1 MADDDRTEHP
11 TARRLQK
18 AIEEGQIA
26 RSVDLSA
33 AGVTIGA
40 MAMIMYLGHGLF
52 TRMTDLFAKGF
63 EFDRKSLD
71 RPQLLIGMWSDQ
83 LLNGLWVVLPVVLV
97 TLLAAILVNVGMSGL
112 HFSMKAFTPN
122 FAKLNPLKGL
132 VRIFGKQAW
141 VELGKSILKFIVVA
155 CILWLSL
162 SHFLKEL
169 LLLGL
174 MDLEPAMQS
183 SGAMLTRVGLWVAL
197 GLVLIALIDVPY
209 QKYTHLKGLKMT
221 KQEVKDEMKNME
233 GNPEVKAQIRR
244 RQREMANSRMMQR
257 VKDADVV
264 ITNPEHFAVALEYDP
279 MGDGAP
285 VLVAK
290 GADHMA
296 ARIREEASQHGIHIF
311 SAPALA
317 RALYFTTEAEQQ
329 VPEELY
335 QAVAQVIAYV
345 FSLEGNTPTQPQRA
359 APKVKVPDSMMFNP
373 DGSKAHRIGAMA

>member
-33 AGVTIGA
+33 AAVTIGA

-221 KQEVKDEMKNME
+221 KQEVKDEMKNFIKNNQKTTFSDAASTAAKQVTNGSVIGGHVGIEQGFLVYTFFVVDTESNTSYVVTVDAGNGSVLYKSE
-233 GNPEVKAQIRR
+233 GKQ
-244 RQREMANSRMMQR
+244 
-257 VKDADVV
+257 
-264 ITNPEHFAVALEYDP
+264 
-279 MGDGAP
+279 MGDGFGP
-285 VLVAK
+285 
-290 GADHMA
+290 GFFG
-296 ARIREEASQHGIHIF
+296 HGGFGHERF
-311 SAPALA
+311 SNANMWHSHGFGKKNDES
-317 RALYFTTEAEQQ
+317 FTRR
-329 VPEELY
+329 
-335 QAVAQVIAYV
+335 
-345 FSLEGNTPTQPQRA
+345 N
-359 APKVKVPDSMMFNP
+359 
-373 DGSKAHRIGAMA
+373 